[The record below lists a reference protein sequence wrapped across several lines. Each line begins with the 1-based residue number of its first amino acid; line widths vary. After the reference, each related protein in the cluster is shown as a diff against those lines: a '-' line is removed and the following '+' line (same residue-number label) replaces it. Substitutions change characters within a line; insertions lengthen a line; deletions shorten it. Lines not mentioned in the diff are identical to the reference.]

1 MGSTPPRRG
10 CWRWQNAAADGR
22 AGTVPWAPS
31 SCARF
36 RRLRSSLHDPPF
48 RRPHHDSFV
57 VGLTVPP
64 ASHGLLYYSVNSKRD
79 TCTTMQIYN
88 IDLWR

>member
-1 MGSTPPRRG
+1 MFS
-10 CWRWQNAAADGR
+10 CVWNAAADGR
-22 AGTVPWAPS
+22 AGTAPWASS
-31 SCARF
+31 SCLRF
-36 RRLRSSLHDPPF
+36 RVLRSSLHGPPF

-64 ASHGLLYYSVNSKRD
+64 ASHGLLYYSVKSKAD

-88 IDLWR
+88 TDLWR